1 MICIAVPFLFIGGT
15 YVATCVRYQE
25 LTNWSIFWDSFKD
38 AFSKTWHE
46 NSSTR
51 DAAALLDKVT
61 GTSSPNPSPPESVAE
76 EPSEWGK
83 KVVERSNREEQRRQE
98 KELTGRREEERQAE
112 EKLERAEREKQK
124 QAQEEQARQEAEARR
139 AQEEIERAE
148 GEKQE
153 QAQEQAREQQA
164 QREEAGRAQERER
177 LERENQKWDDLVV
190 AARKLASDYQN
201 AKTAGERQ
209 DVVMT
214 SRIPTGTG
222 LEAGVLGLPADGEND
237 PRYQEIVRIV
247 TAIREAVHHNM
258 APLTLESTNK

>member
-1 MICIAVPFLFIGGT
+1 MKTLIKIFILICIAVPFLFIGGT

-25 LTNWSIFWDSFKD
+25 LTKWSIFWDVFKD

-61 GTSSPNPSPPESVAE
+61 GTSSPNPSPTESVAK

-83 KVVERSNREEQRRQE
+83 KVIERSNREEQRRQE
-98 KELTGRREEERQAE
+98 KEQAGQREEERQAE
-112 EKLERAEREKQK
+112 EKLERAEREKQE
-124 QAQEEQARQEAEARR
+124 QAQEEQARREAEARR
-139 AQEEIERAE
+139 AQE
-148 GEKQE
+148 
-153 QAQEQAREQQA
+153 
-164 QREEAGRAQERER
+164 RER
-177 LERENQKWDDLVV
+177 LEPENKKWDDLLV

-201 AKTAGERQ
+201 AKTNGERQ

-222 LEAGVLGLPADGEND
+222 LEAGVLGRPPGGEND

-247 TAIREAVHHNM
+247 TAIREAVDHNM
-258 APLTLESTNK
+258 APLNLGPTNK